1 MLKVENISI
10 SYGGVKALSDA
21 SILIKETEI
30 VTVIGANGAGKT
42 SLLKAISGLLTPVSG
57 RIEFLEEKVD
67 GQPAYE
73 ICKRGIIQVPEG
85 RQLFPRMKVLHNLQM
100 GAYLPGA
107 RKYVD
112 DSLQRVYHLFPIL
125 NERKSQVAGLLSG
138 GEQQMLAIGRALM
151 SKPKLLM
158 LDEPSEG
165 LAPVVTDQIF
175 DILKILGEQ
184 GMTILLVSQEVARSL
199 ELSYRAYVLENGKVV
214 MAGKS
219 EELMNNDKV
228 RESYLGI

>member
-67 GQPAYE
+67 GQPPYE